1 MSFMTITK
9 VFSWRPLATVSQLL
23 KAVGGRTHLIWELA
37 LDKQAQRNRHF
48 FNAVVYGIYDVN
60 IDNVLVSVKTAPRIA
75 LCAASWLGEKLASK
89 AINVEVIIE
98 IKKEKLRVTFTP
110 NGKRELYHVN
120 LLSP

>member
-1 MSFMTITK
+1 M
-9 VFSWRPLATVSQLL
+9 
-23 KAVGGRTHLIWELA
+23 
-37 LDKQAQRNRHF
+37 
-48 FNAVVYGIYDVN
+48 VYGIYDVN

-110 NGKRELYHVN
+110 NGKREVVPRELAFSLIVVYW
-120 LLSP
+120 LLLLPKNK